1 MSDQQTITGDS
12 DELQDLFDLVAKGM
26 EEPTVPSDQLPQG
39 QHQEAE
45 DLHTQI
51 GHMTRKLHDT
61 LRSLGYDKALERAA
75 ESIPDARER
84 LSYIAAMTEK
94 AATRTLTAIE
104 NARPKQDSL
113 ALQAKELGGQWDAL
127 FSNQLGIDG
136 FKTLAEKTRSFLNE
150 VPEKCA
156 ATNAQLMEIMMAQ
169 DFQDLTGQVIK
180 KVTELA
186 QDLEAEL
193 LNILV
198 ASTPLEKREKHDKTL
213 LNGPA
218 MSSSNDV
225 LHNQGQ
231 VDELLESLGF

>member
-1 MSDQQTITGDS
+1 MSDQQTAQGDS

-26 EEPTVPSDQLPQG
+26 EEPESETSDPAQTEQLD
-39 QHQEAE
+39 AE
-45 DLHTQI
+45 NLHTQI

-84 LSYIAAMTEK
+84 LNYIATMTEK

-104 NARPKQDSL
+104 TAKPTQDAL
-113 ALQAKELGGQWDAL
+113 ALQAKELGSQWDAL
-127 FSNQLGIDG
+127 FANQMNVEN
-136 FKTLAEKTRSFLNE
+136 FKLLAKKTRSFLGE
-150 VPEKCA
+150 IPEQCA
-156 ATNAQLMEIMMAQ
+156 ATNTQLMEIMMAQ
-169 DFQDLTGQVIK
+169 DFQDLTGQVIT

-186 QDLEAEL
+186 QDLETEL
-193 LNILV
+193 LKILV
-198 ASTPLEKREKHDKTL
+198 ASTPMEKREKHDCTL

-218 MSSSNDV
+218 MTSSNDV
-225 LHNQGQ
+225 LHNQIQ